1 MSQRKRELNANELS
15 RRGFLK
21 GAGLGAGAVATGVMT
36 PAETLLAAEKKDEI
50 RGPGELAV
58 TLRVNGRRHRLQVE
72 PRVTLLDALRDRLGV
87 TGPKKVCD
95 HGECGACTVLLGGRP
110 VYACMN
116 LAADVAARNLPI
128 ETVEN
133 LGTPGHLNTLQ
144 QEWVRQD
151 ASQCG
156 FCTSGFIMAATALL
170 RDTPHPSPEQVR
182 EQLSGNLCRCGPYPK
197 IFAPVEAAARRGPGS
212 A

>member
-1 MSQRKRELNANELS
+1 MGKRKHKSKAAELT

-21 GAGLGAGAVATGVMT
+21 GAGLGAGAVATGVLT
-36 PAETLLAAEKKDEI
+36 PAETLQVAGQKGEI
-50 RGPGELAV
+50 HGPGKLAI
-58 TLRVNGRRHRLQVE
+58 TLQVNGRRHRLQIE
-72 PRVTLLDALRDRLGV
+72 PRVTLLDALRDHLGV

-95 HGECGACTVLLGGRP
+95 RGECGACTVLLDGRP

-116 LAADVAARNLPI
+116 LAADIAARNLPI

-133 LGTPGHLNTLQ
+133 LGTPEHLNILQ
-144 QEWVRQD
+144 QEWVRHD

-170 RDTPHPSPEQVR
+170 RDTPHPSPEQIR
-182 EQLSGNLCRCGPYPK
+182 EQLSGNLCRCGTYPK
-197 IFAPVEAAARRGPGS
+197 IFAAVEAAARRGAGS

>member
-1 MSQRKRELNANELS
+1 MSKRKQNDAVEFT

-36 PAETLLAAEKKDEI
+36 ATETLQAAGQKGEI
-50 RGPGELAV
+50 RGPGELAI
-58 TLRVNGRRHRLQVE
+58 TLQVNGRRHRLQVE
-72 PRVTLLDALRDRLGV
+72 PRITLLDALRDRMGV

-95 HGECGACTVLLGGRP
+95 RGECGACTVLLEGRP

-116 LAADVAARNLPI
+116 LAADVASRNLPI

-133 LGTPGHLNTLQ
+133 LGTPERLNVLQ
-144 QEWVRQD
+144 QEWVRHD

-156 FCTSGFIMAATALL
+156 FCTSGFMMAATALL

-182 EQLSGNLCRCGPYPK
+182 EQLSGNLCRCGTYPK
-197 IFAPVEAAARRGPGS
+197 IFAAVEAAARRG
-212 A
+212 AETA